1 MDEWGWQLLD
11 GDESGGFHVLEASQS
26 ESRTEGFAL
35 ASSAAN
41 GSDSWADALRRFSP
55 DLITSMWGT
64 NDSGKVTHA
73 VPTQQT
79 GNYLDL
85 AHDRSPASALL
96 VVIL

>member
-1 MDEWGWQLLD
+1 VNGD
-11 GDESGGFHVLEASQS
+11 GSARRGDGSQIPREAHGF
-26 ESRTEGFAL
+26 
-35 ASSAAN
+35 
-41 GSDSWADALRRFSP
+41 
-55 DLITSMWGT
+55 
-64 NDSGKVTHA
+64 DSGKVTHA